1 VVCLSIGYS
10 TTEEGVALKRKI
22 LSILKRSVAWIRK
35 HKLGTAAL
43 VLVLFATAPHTS
55 SGQFLDPC
63 CALLAAGLT
72 TISNTL
78 SSVVGG
84 GLNSILAVEQSI
96 SNFEQQVVWPQG
108 LINQARALVGNLQA
122 TFNQIQTLTQIPVNS
137 ATLPGSQQLE
147 QNLLSRNPN
156 QIAQT
161 TAAYNAVYGTVP
173 SETDAPAQVRDLVDM
188 TDAAA
193 QAAMKRAIEID
204 SLADLE
210 LQAAGQITASVQ
222 NAAPGSAPLLEAQ
235 ADAWLIRA
243 NAYTQAATADLL
255 RLRAVDLAD
264 SSAELKIGASNTAN
278 LRQGLINLLQHN

>member
-1 VVCLSIGYS
+1 M
-10 TTEEGVALKRKI
+10 TKRI
-22 LSILKRSVAWIRK
+22 LLMPKRGVAWIRK
-35 HKLGTAAL
+35 HRLGTAAL
-43 VLVLFATAPHTS
+43 VLVLFATTPHTGN
-55 SGQFLDPC
+55 GQFLDPC
-63 CALLAAGLT
+63 CAMLAAGLT

-78 SSVVGG
+78 SNVVEG
-84 GLNSILAVEQSI
+84 GLHSILSVEQSI
-96 SNFEQQVVWPQG
+96 SHFEQQVVWPQA
-108 LINQARALVGNLQA
+108 LISQARALVGQLQG
-122 TFNQIQTLTQIPVNS
+122 TFNQIQALSQIPVNS

-173 SETDAPAQVRDLVDM
+173 GETDASAQVRDLVDM

-210 LQAAGQITASVQ
+210 LQAAGQITASVEE
-222 NAAPGSAPLLEAQ
+222 AAPGSAPILEAQ

-264 SSAELKIGASNTAN
+264 SSAELKIGASSTAN

>member
-1 VVCLSIGYS
+1 M
-10 TTEEGVALKRKI
+10 KKKI
-22 LSILKRSVAWIRK
+22 LSILGRSVAWMRS
-35 HKLGTAAL
+35 HKLGTGAL
-43 VLVLFATAPHTS
+43 VLALVATAPHTG

-63 CALLAAGLT
+63 CAILAAGLT

-78 SSVVGG
+78 NSAVGG
-84 GLNSILAVEQSI
+84 GLNSILSVEQSI

-108 LINQARALVGNLQA
+108 LINQARALVGSLQA
-122 TFNQIQTLTQIPVNS
+122 TFNQIQSLTQIPVNS
-137 ATLPGSQQLE
+137 ATLPGTQQLE

-173 SETDAPAQVRDLVDM
+173 SETDAPAPVRDLVDM

-222 NAAPGSAPLLEAQ
+222 NAAPGSAPILEAQ

-264 SSAELKIGASNTAN
+264 SSAELKIGAGNTAN

>member
-1 VVCLSIGYS
+1 
-10 TTEEGVALKRKI
+10 LKTKI
-22 LSILKRSVAWIRK
+22 LSMLTRSLAWIRK
-35 HKLGTAAL
+35 HRLGTAAL
-43 VLVLFATAPHTS
+43 VLVWVATAFHTG

-63 CALLAAGLT
+63 CAILAAGLT

-84 GLNSILAVEQSI
+84 SLNSILSVEQSI
-96 SNFEQQVVWPQG
+96 SNFEQQVVWPQS
-108 LINQARALVGNLQA
+108 LIRQARALVGNLEG
-122 TFNQIQTLTQIPVNS
+122 TFNQVQALTQLQVNS

-156 QIAQT
+156 RIAQT
-161 TAAYNAVYGTVP
+161 TAAYHAVYGTVP
-173 SETDAPAQVRDLVDM
+173 GETDAPAAVRDLVDM

-210 LQAAGQITASVQ
+210 LQAAGQITANLQ
-222 NAAPGSAPLLEAQ
+222 NAAPGSAPILEAQ

-243 NAYTQAATADLL
+243 NAYTQAATADLM

-278 LRQGLINLLQHN
+278 LRQGLINLLEHN

>member
-1 VVCLSIGYS
+1 
-10 TTEEGVALKRKI
+10 LKRKI

-43 VLVLFATAPHTS
+43 VLVLVVTAPPTG

-84 GLNSILAVEQSI
+84 GLNSILSVEQSI

-122 TFNQIQTLTQIPVNS
+122 SFNQIQTLTQIPVNS

-222 NAAPGSAPLLEAQ
+222 NAAPGSAPILEAQ

>member
-1 VVCLSIGYS
+1 MK
-10 TTEEGVALKRKI
+10 KRV
-22 LSILKRSVAWIRK
+22 LSILTRSLAWIRRQ
-35 HKLGTAAL
+35 KLGTAAL
-43 VLVLFATAPHTS
+43 VLVLVAAAPYT

-63 CALLAAGLT
+63 CAILAAGLT
-72 TISNTL
+72 AISNTL

-84 GLNSILAVEQSI
+84 SLNSILSIEQSI
-96 SNFEQQVVWPQG
+96 SNFEQQVVWPQA
-108 LINQARALVGNLQA
+108 LISQARALVGNLEA
-122 TFNQIQTLTQIPVNS
+122 TFNQIQALTRIPVNS
-137 ATLPGSQQLE
+137 ATLPGSEQLE

-161 TAAYNAVYGTVP
+161 TAAYNALYGTVP
-173 SETDAPAQVRDLVDM
+173 SETDAPAPVRDLVDM

-210 LQAAGQITASVQ
+210 LEAAGQITASVQ
-222 NAAPGSAPLLEAQ
+222 NAAPGSAPILEAQ

-243 NAYTQAATADLL
+243 NAYTQEATADLM

-278 LRQGLINLLQHN
+278 LRQGLINLLEHN

>member
-1 VVCLSIGYS
+1 
-10 TTEEGVALKRKI
+10 VALKRKI

>member
-1 VVCLSIGYS
+1 M
-10 TTEEGVALKRKI
+10 ALKRKI